1 MAVLERKLSVAPM
14 LDRTDRFCR
23 YFLRLISRRTLL
35 YTEMVTTGALL
46 HGDPAR
52 WLDFDPAEHPLA
64 LQLAGSDPAALAA
77 SARLGEQWGYDEI
90 NLNLGCPSPRVQVGR
105 FGACLMAEPALVAEC
120 MTALLDAVRLP
131 VTLKLRLGIDDR
143 DSYGELCDF
152 VGTQAAAGVGI
163 FIVHARK
170 AWLQGLSPKENRA
183 VPPLRYD
190 WVRRLKQDF
199 PALTIVI
206 NGGIDTLD
214 QALDL
219 LDGLDGVMI
228 GRAAYSDPWIL
239 AEADRRIYGQPTPV
253 PDRRQVLEAYI
264 PFVERQLAQGVGL
277 GWLVRPIMGLFQG
290 VPGARVWRRRLSDGL
305 QQTGDAGDLLRAAA
319 AGTG

>member
-1 MAVLERKLSVAPM
+1 M

-163 FIVHARK
+163 FVVHARK

-219 LDGLDGVMI
+219 LAGLDGVMI

-239 AEADRRIYGQPTPV
+239 AEADHRVYGQPTPV

>member
-1 MAVLERKLSVAPM
+1 M

-90 NLNLGCPSPRVQVGR
+90 NLNLGCPSPRVQVAR

-239 AEADRRIYGQPTPV
+239 AEADHRVYGQPTPV

-305 QQTGDAGDLLRAAA
+305 QQTGDARDLLRAAA

>member
-1 MAVLERKLSVAPM
+1 M

-219 LDGLDGVMI
+219 LAGLDGVMI

>member
-1 MAVLERKLSVAPM
+1 
-14 LDRTDRFCR
+14 
-23 YFLRLISRRTLL
+23 
-35 YTEMVTTGALL
+35 MVTTGALL

-90 NLNLGCPSPRVQVGR
+90 NLNLGCPSPRVQVGC

-219 LDGLDGVMI
+219 LAGLDGVMI

-239 AEADRRIYGQPTPV
+239 AEADHRVYGQPTPV

>member
-1 MAVLERKLSVAPM
+1 M

-52 WLDFDPAEHPLA
+52 WLDFDPAEHPVA

-239 AEADRRIYGQPTPV
+239 AEADHRVYGQPTPV

>member
-1 MAVLERKLSVAPM
+1 M

>member
-1 MAVLERKLSVAPM
+1 M

-219 LDGLDGVMI
+219 LAGLDGVMI

-239 AEADRRIYGQPTPV
+239 AEADHRVYGQPTPV

>member
-90 NLNLGCPSPRVQVGR
+90 NLNLGCPSPRVQVAR

-239 AEADRRIYGQPTPV
+239 AEADRRIYGQPTLV

-305 QQTGDAGDLLRAAA
+305 QQTGDARDLLRAAA

>member
-1 MAVLERKLSVAPM
+1 M

-163 FIVHARK
+163 FVVHARK

>member
-163 FIVHARK
+163 FVVHARK

>member
-1 MAVLERKLSVAPM
+1 M

-219 LDGLDGVMI
+219 LAGLDGVMI

-239 AEADRRIYGQPTPV
+239 AEADHRVYGQPTLV

>member
-219 LDGLDGVMI
+219 LAGLDGVMI

-239 AEADRRIYGQPTPV
+239 AEADHRVYGQPTPV

>member
-1 MAVLERKLSVAPM
+1 MIDRRLSAAPM
-14 LDRTDRFCR
+14 LDWTDKHFRVFA
-23 YFLRLISRRTLL
+23 RLLSRRTLL

-219 LDGLDGVMI
+219 LAGLDGVMI

-239 AEADRRIYGQPTPV
+239 AEADHRVYGQPTPV

>member
-1 MAVLERKLSVAPM
+1 M

-239 AEADRRIYGQPTPV
+239 AEADRRIYGQPTLV

>member
-1 MAVLERKLSVAPM
+1 M

-90 NLNLGCPSPRVQVGR
+90 NLNLGCPSPRVQVGC

-219 LDGLDGVMI
+219 LAGLDGVMI

-239 AEADRRIYGQPTPV
+239 AEADHRVYGQPTPV

>member
-239 AEADRRIYGQPTPV
+239 AEADHRVYGQPTPV

>member
-219 LDGLDGVMI
+219 LAGLDGVMI